1 MSNMSIPISLPID
14 NIRQVL
20 SSIVP
25 LASWKTLALFLAL
38 INLKNLP
45 FVWHVSILFTRW
57 MDHKLT
63 LIDPS
68 SPCIPEEYS
77 VETRRSILPEWQIHH
92 RQWQT
97 DTSCFRVVWAEH
109 PHTSPG
115 IRLQPPQIQQHLF
128 F

>member
-14 NIRQVL
+14 NIRQAL

-25 LASWKTLALFLAL
+25 LASWKTLALLLAL

-45 FVWHVSILFTRW
+45 FVWHVGIYLTQP

-68 SPCIPEEYS
+68 SPCIPEECP
-77 VETRRSILPEWQIHH
+77 VETRCSILSQWQIHH
-92 RQWQT
+92 R
-97 DTSCFRVVWAEH
+97 
-109 PHTSPG
+109 
-115 IRLQPPQIQQHLF
+115 
-128 F
+128 